1 MYISEEAFVCRM
13 STFIHS
19 SFMKM
24 PHSLFYPPARWTLS
38 ALSRGL
44 QVNSALAIQET
55 PVTTNGQK
63 NSFLSVESTLESPQF
78 KMYNSEQRK
87 NLTVLQNERV
97 RYNSDD
103 TILNVAV
110 MWDVDNI
117 PARVMDGIMMDL
129 ANKNMYSSVRYAFG
143 NCDLMA
149 NKKKGGENIVRDVV
163 LRHGFRPRPT
173 ITHVAGKNT
182 TDIEMVVSSLQLAYT
197 EPNIHGFVLVS
208 SDSDFTPLAIALREM
223 GKLVM
228 GYGQEQTVASFAA
241 VCTDFTR
248 VKIEKLEE

>member
-1 MYISEEAFVCRM
+1 M
-13 STFIHS
+13 
-19 SFMKM
+19 
-24 PHSLFYPPARWTLS
+24 
-38 ALSRGL
+38 
-44 QVNSALAIQET
+44 
-55 PVTTNGQK
+55 
-63 NSFLSVESTLESPQF
+63 
-78 KMYNSEQRK
+78 
-87 NLTVLQNERV
+87 NECDI
-97 RYNSDD
+97 YNSDD